1 MRITGL
7 GLLARARRLAF
18 DRRANFAVMTAL
30 CTPFAVALT
39 AIAVDQGS
47 LFTERRE
54 AQALT
59 DLAAITAAA
68 NIDKAEAA
76 VLTTMADNG
85 LSGVRV
91 QASGQAAPPT
101 NQAAVVEIVRG
112 RYAAD
117 PSVSA
122 GNRFEPGGRP
132 FNAVQVSLRKL
143 GTLYFGSAL
152 MPQPVIGTSAIATT
166 SAQATFSIGSRL
178 AKVDGGLLNALLS
191 GLLGANVSLSVMDYN
206 ALVSADI
213 SALSFLD
220 QLAVKLNLTGVSYSD
235 VLASKATVGQILGAM
250 ADVPGLDSRSRL
262 ALLAMAAG
270 ATSAVRIPLSHL
282 IDLGPVGQLALGQRP
297 AGLGVDAS
305 ALSMLTAA
313 AALANGSRQI
323 DLGTGLSIPSLA
335 NIKLKVAVGEP
346 PQSSPWMRIGEK
358 GAIVRT
364 AQTRIKLTADV
375 TVGNPNPVAGL
386 TLASVSLPFNV
397 EVAYG
402 EAQITDISC
411 PTGRPDSRKVTVAAR
426 PGIASLKLA
435 SNDSADFGDFTK
447 PQSFSDAD
455 IATAAVELKLLGIT
469 VLKLPLVKVTGRSDV
484 DVGNTTKQTL
494 VFNDAEITAKKI
506 KTVTTSNYTDSLMTS
521 LLGNLELH
529 VSAVGLP
536 LKFLD
541 DVLNLVKP
549 PVIAV
554 LRTVTVPVDDL
565 VYNLLTTLGIGL
577 GQADIRVTGATCGR
591 AVLVQ

>member
-39 AIAVDQGS
+39 AVAVDQGS

-191 GLLGANVSLSVMDYN
+191 GLLGAIDAAPNARTWAA
-206 ALVSADI
+206 ALVRYELLLLAELGFGLDLSECAATGSETDLAWVSPKSGRAVSEGAAEGYRDRLFRLPPFLVAGGGAEWDDI
-213 SALSFLD
+213 FDGLRITGHFLARD
-220 QLAVKLNLTGVSYSD
+220 LLIGRQSE
-235 VLASKATVGQILGAM
+235 VLAS
-250 ADVPGLDSRSRL
+250 RERL
-262 ALLAMAAG
+262 
-270 ATSAVRIPLSHL
+270 
-282 IDLGPVGQLALGQRP
+282 
-297 AGLGVDAS
+297 VD
-305 ALSMLTAA
+305 
-313 AALANGSRQI
+313 R
-323 DLGTGLSIPSLA
+323 
-335 NIKLKVAVGEP
+335 
-346 PQSSPWMRIGEK
+346 
-358 GAIVRT
+358 
-364 AQTRIKLTADV
+364 
-375 TVGNPNPVAGL
+375 
-386 TLASVSLPFNV
+386 
-397 EVAYG
+397 
-402 EAQITDISC
+402 
-411 PTGRPDSRKVTVAAR
+411 
-426 PGIASLKLA
+426 
-435 SNDSADFGDFTK
+435 
-447 PQSFSDAD
+447 
-455 IATAAVELKLLGIT
+455 
-469 VLKLPLVKVTGRSDV
+469 
-484 DVGNTTKQTL
+484 
-494 VFNDAEITAKKI
+494 
-506 KTVTTSNYTDSLMTS
+506 
-521 LLGNLELH
+521 
-529 VSAVGLP
+529 
-536 LKFLD
+536 
-541 DVLNLVKP
+541 
-549 PVIAV
+549 
-554 LRTVTVPVDDL
+554 LR
-565 VYNLLTTLGIGL
+565 
-577 GQADIRVTGATCGR
+577 RVMG
-591 AVLVQ
+591 